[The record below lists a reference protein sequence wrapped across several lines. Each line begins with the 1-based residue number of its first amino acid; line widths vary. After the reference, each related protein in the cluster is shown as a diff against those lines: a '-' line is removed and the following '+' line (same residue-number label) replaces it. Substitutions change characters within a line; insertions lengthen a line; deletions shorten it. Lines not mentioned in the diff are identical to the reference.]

1 MEDHILSEHM
11 TADHQA
17 KSQQE
22 NTDKALGYYLTSNRI
37 ISTMYCLEEI

>member
-1 MEDHILSEHM
+1 MLKQNMEDHILSEHM

-22 NTDKALGYYLTSNRI
+22 NTLT
-37 ISTMYCLEEI
+37 TKH